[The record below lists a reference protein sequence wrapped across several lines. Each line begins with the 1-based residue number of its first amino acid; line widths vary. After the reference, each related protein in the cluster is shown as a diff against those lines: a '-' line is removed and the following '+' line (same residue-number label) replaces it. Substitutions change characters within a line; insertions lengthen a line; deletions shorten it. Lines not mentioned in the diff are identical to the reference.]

1 MKSIFLK
8 VCLIFFF
15 ASAGLIYAQVHYIF
29 LNEDEANLVE
39 SGSFSI
45 VVSEGDSI
53 IFVSKNGEFQIRIRE
68 AYEILDVT
76 VDDLSFNVTSTS
88 SSPAYVVRSG
98 IDDSITKEY
107 LVFSIGTLE
116 WPDAPPRIIIRVY

>member
-8 VCLIFFF
+8 ICLIFFF
-15 ASAGLIYAQVHYIF
+15 ASAGLIYAQVHYVY
-29 LNEDEANLVE
+29 LDEDEANLVVP
-39 SGSFSI
+39 GSFS
-45 VVSEGDSI
+45 VVVPEGDSI
-53 IFVSKNGEFQIRIRE
+53 IFVSKNGEFQILIRE
-68 AYEILDVT
+68 AYEILDVRE
-76 VDDLSFNVTSTS
+76 DELSFYVSTS

-116 WPDAPPRIIIRVY
+116 WPEAPPRIIIVHK

>member
-116 WPDAPPRIIIRVY
+116 WPDAPPRIIINVE